1 MTFAQAKAQANK
13 DLRLAR
19 AQYRKADSAGEIVE
33 RNLDRLI
40 TKRKTIVTPEQ
51 LLPLL
56 RRYENYA
63 RKVMLLEL
71 ALTTLGFRLTKY
83 LL

>member
-1 MTFAQAKAQANK
+1 
-13 DLRLAR
+13 
-19 AQYRKADSAGEIVE
+19 
-33 RNLDRLI
+33 
-40 TKRKTIVTPEQ
+40 VTPEQ

-56 RRYENYA
+56 RRYEDYA